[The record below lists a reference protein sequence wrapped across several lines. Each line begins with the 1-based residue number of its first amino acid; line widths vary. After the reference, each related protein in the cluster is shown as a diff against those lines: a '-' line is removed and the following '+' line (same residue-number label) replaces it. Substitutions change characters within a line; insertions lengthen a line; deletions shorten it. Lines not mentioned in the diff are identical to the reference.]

1 MPSPKLKTDHRQPT
15 TGSLL
20 GIEHLDQQTICG
32 YLQLAAEMEK
42 RPRTAPP
49 LLPGRRIVLL
59 FYESSTRTRVSFEFA
74 AKALSATT
82 TLITSGASS
91 IEKGESLI
99 DTGYTLHALGADAIV
114 MRHPSSGAHWT
125 LSRALDLPIINA
137 GDGMHEHPSQAL
149 LDAYTILKHKRELK
163 GLKITIIGDVYHSRV
178 ARSNVFLLA
187 KFGAEVTL
195 CGPPDLVPDVA
206 AVLAPGVRVV
216 RSLQEGLRDTDV
228 VMLLRIQKE
237 RFIGRRLSFE
247 NYIAA
252 YQLNAER
259 MRWAK
264 PEAIIMHPG
273 PIIRGVELN
282 SEIADAP
289 QSLIREQVH
298 NGVAVR
304 MAILAKALGAE
315 K

>member
-1 MPSPKLKTDHRQPT
+1 MPPAKLKSEDRQAPA
-15 TGSLL
+15 GSLL
-20 GIEHLDQQTICG
+20 GIEHLDQQAICN
-32 YLQLAAEMEK
+32 YLRLAAEMEK

-59 FYESSTRTRVSFEFA
+59 FYEASTRTRVSFEFA
-74 AKALSATT
+74 AKALGATT
-82 TLITSGASS
+82 TLITASASS

-149 LDAYTILKHKRELK
+149 LDAYTILKYKRDLR
-163 GLKITIIGDVYHSRV
+163 GLKVTIIGDIYHSRV
-178 ARSNVFLLA
+178 ARSDVFLLT

-206 AVLAPGVRVV
+206 VVLAPGVRIV
-216 RSLQEGLRDTDV
+216 RTLEEGLRDADV
-228 VMLLRIQKE
+228 IMLLRIQKE
-237 RFIGRRLSFE
+237 RFVGRRLSFE

-252 YQLNAER
+252 YQLTGPR
-259 MRWAK
+259 LRWAK
-264 PEAIIMHPG
+264 PDAIVMHPG

-282 SEIADAP
+282 SDVADAP

-298 NGVAVR
+298 NGVPVR
-304 MAILAKALGAE
+304 MAILAKALGAA